1 MGNTLDNRKRG
12 NETMIVAK
20 WSATGTRFG
29 ADAQKCYEEIMEIC
43 DDLESASPQDILEKA
58 RDEKS
63 ELHKCFTWNDSIAA
77 ERWRVHEARI
87 ITRQLV
93 IKEEQTPTDRP
104 EIRLFYK
111 TDNES
116 GYKPTELI
124 VQKEDEYKELLKRAY
139 AELRAFKVKYSM
151 LKELEQIFDLIT

>member
-1 MGNTLDNRKRG
+1 
-12 NETMIVAK
+12 MIVAK

-29 ADAQKCYEEIMEIC
+29 ADAQKCYEEIMQIC

-58 RDEKS
+58 RDETT
-63 ELHKCFTWNDSIAA
+63 ELHKCFTWDDGVAA
-77 ERWRVHEARI
+77 EKWRVHEARV

-93 IKEEQTPTDRP
+93 IREQEVPKDRP
-104 EIRLFYK
+104 EVRLFYK

-124 VQKEDEYKELLKRAY
+124 IQKEDEYKELLKRAY
-139 AELRAFKVKYSM
+139 DELRAFKQKYSM
-151 LKELEQIFDLIT
+151 LKELKEVFELIS

>member
-1 MGNTLDNRKRG
+1 
-12 NETMIVAK
+12 MIVAK

-29 ADAQKCYEEIMEIC
+29 ADAQKCYEEIMQIC

-58 RDEKS
+58 RDES
-63 ELHKCFTWNDSIAA
+63 TELHKCFTWDDSVAA
-77 ERWRVHEARI
+77 ERWRVHEARV

-93 IKEEQTPTDRP
+93 IREQEVPKDRP
-104 EIRLFYK
+104 EVRLFYK

-124 VQKEDEYKELLKRAY
+124 VQKEDEYKALLKRAY
-139 AELRAFKVKYSM
+139 DELRAFKQKYSM
-151 LKELEQIFDLIT
+151 LKELQEIFDLIS